1 MLLVLLLAGIVR
13 VFIVDIF
20 PVKGD
25 SMDPNVRNGD
35 YIVVNRLA
43 YIFSEPQRGDVVV
56 ARPRDSMTK
65 VVKRIIGMPGERV
78 FFDNDKI
85 IIKDGRSDDGR
96 ILEEIYFEV
105 RDTNKYGNLVILLNN
120 EIIYNNI
127 TSEGNYSISID
138 KNFTGFVKV
147 KAVSSGWRLWS
158 PAIYDVNIKVIQKSR
173 KEKDDESD
181 FIVYDYMLNNFQQ
194 ALIAGGPDI
203 GTISLNNI
211 QLNSTDIKKEQI
223 VEGANRLR
231 FLPTQDKSF
240 KGEASIKI
248 IYAEEVES

>member
-96 ILEEIYFEV
+96 ILEEIYLAGTTTKLDQESFYETIDPFEYYV
-105 RDTNKYGNLVILLNN
+105 LGDSRNV
-120 EIIYNNI
+120 
-127 TSEGNYSISID
+127 SID
-138 KNFTGFVKV
+138 
-147 KAVSSGWRLWS
+147 
-158 PAIYDVNIKVIQKSR
+158 SR
-173 KEKDDESD
+173 
-181 FIVYDYMLNNFQQ
+181 
-194 ALIAGGPDI
+194 
-203 GTISLNNI
+203 
-211 QLNSTDIKKEQI
+211 
-223 VEGANRLR
+223 R
-231 FLPTQDKSF
+231 FGSIDRW
-240 KGEASIKI
+240 SIKGRV
-248 IYAEEVES
+248 IYVARF